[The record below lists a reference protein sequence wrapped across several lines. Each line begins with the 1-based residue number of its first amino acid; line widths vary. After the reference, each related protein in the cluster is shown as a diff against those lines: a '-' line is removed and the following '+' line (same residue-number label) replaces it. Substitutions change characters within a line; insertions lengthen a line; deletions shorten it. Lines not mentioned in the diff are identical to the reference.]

1 MTPAEINDKRFECW
15 IASGGR
21 RVFDASVKRILI
33 LTATLVAC
41 SLAVTSCNTIGGVG
55 KDVKSV
61 GSDISGAAEAASGSL

>member
-1 MTPAEINDKRFECW
+1 M
-15 IASGGR
+15 
-21 RVFDASVKRILI
+21 KRILI